1 MQFCDKNSSFDIIKR
16 RIYHFAHF
24 QIILYFVGIKFY
36 GLINQFILEREA

>member
-16 RIYHFAHF
+16 WIYNFTHF
-24 QIILYFVGIKFY
+24 QIILYFVGITFY